1 MALILKIGAAVLF
14 CGLVVMVY
22 NDLTEDHER

>member
-14 CGLVVMVY
+14 CGLVAMVY